1 MALNE
6 SSIIGDHKD
15 CIKLHD
21 VERSDR
27 VLLWSVLTKKVWFW
41 ECA

>member
-1 MALNE
+1 MTLNE

-15 CIKLHD
+15 YIKLHD

-27 VLLWSVLTKKVWFW
+27 IVLWGVLTKKI
-41 ECA
+41 